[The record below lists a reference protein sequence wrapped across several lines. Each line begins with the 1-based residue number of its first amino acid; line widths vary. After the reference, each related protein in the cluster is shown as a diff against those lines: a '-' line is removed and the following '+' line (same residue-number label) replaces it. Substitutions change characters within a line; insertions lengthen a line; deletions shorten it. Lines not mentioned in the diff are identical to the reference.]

1 MVAGSTN
8 VAVSPSPEP
17 LGGRQTRAVSGM
29 STALASWAGNVPTT
43 AARLQTQPAMLR
55 AAAFL
60 HPAEIVID
68 MPSSSCSFSIPV
80 RRELAG
86 LSFPLRHQ

>member
-1 MVAGSTN
+1 
-8 VAVSPSPEP
+8 
-17 LGGRQTRAVSGM
+17 
-29 STALASWAGNVPTT
+29 
-43 AARLQTQPAMLR
+43 MLR